1 MIEPMANLPDG
12 VIGFRADGHI
22 TASDYTDVL
31 RPAIDAAIR
40 RDDDV
45 RIVIEFGSWSGMSG
59 GALWED
65 LKMGIERFAKW
76 KRIALVTDIDWMR
89 QATNI
94 FGWMTPGDVK
104 TFSLADRDDAI
115 AWAAAS

>member
-1 MIEPMANLPDG
+1 MIETIDNLPDG
-12 VIGFRADGHI
+12 VIGFRADGQI

-31 RPAIDAAIR
+31 KPAVDEVIKR
-40 RDDDV
+40 GDDV

-59 GALWED
+59 GAVWED
-65 LKMGIERFAKW
+65 LKMGIERFTKW

-89 QATNI
+89 HATNV

-104 TFSLADRDDAI
+104 TFSLAERDAAV

>member
-1 MIEPMANLPDG
+1 MIEEMENLPDG

-22 TASDYTDVL
+22 TATDYTDVL

-40 RDDDV
+40 RDDEV

-65 LKMGIERFAKW
+65 LKMGMERFTKW

-89 QATNI
+89 QATNV

-104 TFSLADRDDAI
+104 TFTLDDRVAAI
-115 AWAAAS
+115 AWAAGP